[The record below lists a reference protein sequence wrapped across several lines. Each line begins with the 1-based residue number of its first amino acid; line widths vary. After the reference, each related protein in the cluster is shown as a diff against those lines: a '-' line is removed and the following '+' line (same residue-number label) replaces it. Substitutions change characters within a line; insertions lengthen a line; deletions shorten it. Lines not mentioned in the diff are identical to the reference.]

1 MTTALPLRSGWE
13 ELVLGD
19 PRGLRCVSPRGWAR
33 QGRAVSTST
42 PQWTASPHHSA
53 APLPILGK
61 EAVSVTP
68 GQGPCSLGAPSLPI
82 VCSPLVSR
90 SEWVSFPGR

>member
-42 PQWTASPHHSA
+42 PPWAASSHHSA

-68 GQGPCSLGAPSLPI
+68 GQGSCSLGAPSLPI